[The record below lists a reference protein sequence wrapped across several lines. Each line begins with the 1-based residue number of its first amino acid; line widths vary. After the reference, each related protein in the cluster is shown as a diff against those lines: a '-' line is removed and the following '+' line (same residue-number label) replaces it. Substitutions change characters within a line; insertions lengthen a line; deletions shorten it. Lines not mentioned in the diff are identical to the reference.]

1 MTAGAGIVGI
11 GLNCPLGQGLEA
23 AGRSYHARQRN
34 FLKSPKGPV
43 GPDGNPIILSCVMPF
58 DKIRNYELRLQRLFA
73 GAVEDFVSH
82 SPIAGPMALRLVLPA
97 WLVSH
102 KLSSQL
108 RNWIRESYSSL
119 FQDIEF
125 LADGNTI
132 ALYEVAKAWQQVGAG
147 EVASLVVGAL
157 DSHMDAELLDLLIID
172 GRLHHRENPHGLI
185 PGEAAVLFML
195 GAPEPEE
202 PGCALGAIK
211 AVFTGYERES
221 LSSPQGVIGRGMAK
235 PLRQAFETYI
245 PDRFLADLNGERWR
259 SEDIG
264 FALSGARVPDALL
277 ADIETPIGQTGDCGA
292 ANSLI
297 MAAIALAPAHEKSQ
311 SDDALNAAVG
321 TISIVSTALRQGPRL
336 VAVMEAFNGQGE
348 AA

>member
-1 MTAGAGIVGI
+1 MTVSTGIVGI
-11 GLNCPLGQGLEA
+11 GLNCPLGLGLEA
-23 AGRSYHARQRN
+23 AGRAYHGRERN
-34 FLKSPKGPV
+34 FVKLPKGPI
-43 GPDGNPIILSCVMPF
+43 GPDGHPIILSCVLPF

-73 GAVEDFVSH
+73 GAVEDLTSH
-82 SPIAGPMALRLVLPA
+82 SVIAGPTALRLVLPA

-102 KLSSQL
+102 KLSGQL
-108 RNWIRESYSSL
+108 ENWIRETYPSL

-125 LADGNTI
+125 LADGNTV
-132 ALYEVAKAWQQVGAG
+132 ALYEVAKAWQKVGAG
-147 EVASLVVGAL
+147 EMPNLVVGAL
-157 DSHMDAELLDLLIID
+157 DSHMDAELLDLLTMD
-172 GRLHHRENPHGLI
+172 GRLHHRANPHGLI

-195 GAPEPEE
+195 GALGSEDR
-202 PGCALGAIK
+202 GSALGTVK
-211 AVFTGYERES
+211 AVFTGYERVS
-221 LSSPQGVIGRGMAK
+221 LSSPQGIIGRGMAK

-264 FALSGARVPDALL
+264 FALSGARVPDTLL

-297 MAAIALAPAHEKSQ
+297 LAAIALAPTPEKSP
-311 SDDALNAAVG
+311 SEDASNAAVG
-321 TISIVSTALRQGPRL
+321 TVSIVSVALRQGPRL
-336 VAVMEAFNGQGE
+336 VAVMEAFSGQGE